1 MPRRFPE
8 DEGFDKV
15 NFVID
20 SWSTG
25 CDAPW
30 YIYIETMGPAAL
42 EAFIVMLSFGWAD
55 VVRGRLRP
63 RGLGRR
69 SSKRK
74 GKWGRR
80 IPRFPEIGNT
90 LGKSIPLGE
99 QLEDFVKWGNKTRF
113 LWRIDN
119 LVQAGLFMWLI
130 VDVAE
135 DFAFNWTS
143 LLYDSY
149 WCEPDPPGG
158 FSYRTVGWG
167 VIPNDI
173 HKLAGFGTQDYD
185 RGSPG
190 WGFASGSTGDNPA
203 QITAAL
209 RIKKHPSFPAPTGFK
224 VWIQSNRSSQIFAES
239 ETIELDAMGEG
250 STPVSGVIPPN
261 QGFEVRC
268 TMTGS
273 AWALYGEGMVMGH
286 ELRP

>member
-1 MPRRFPE
+1 MPRRFPK

-15 NFVID
+15 NFIID

-74 GKWGRR
+74 GKWSRR

-90 LGKSIPLGE
+90 LGKSIPVGE

-119 LVQAGLFMWLI
+119 LIQAGLFMWLI

-135 DFAFNWTS
+135 DFVFNWTS

-149 WCEPDPPGG
+149 WCQPDPPGAFSARATGYSNIFDNTWKLSG
-158 FSYRTVGWG
+158 FN
-167 VIPNDI
+167 VI
-173 HKLAGFGTQDYD
+173 DYN
-185 RGSPG
+185 RGPPT
-190 WGFASGSTGDNPA
+190 WGFLSGSTGSNPA
-203 QITAAL
+203 TVTAVL
-209 RIKKHPSFPAPTGFK
+209 KVKKRVAFDPPT
-224 VWIQSNRSSQIFAES
+224 S
-239 ETIELDAMGEG
+239 
-250 STPVSGVIPPN
+250 
-261 QGFEVRC
+261 FEVRVFDKADNSMLLTSGVLEADASGDATAIASGC
-268 TMTGS
+268 IPANTTFEVRAYMTGTAA
-273 AWALYGEGMVMGH
+273 AWYGDGVVIGQEIL
-286 ELRP
+286 E

>member
-1 MPRRFPE
+1 MPRRFPA

-20 SWSTG
+20 SWTTG

-80 IPRFPEIGNT
+80 IPSFPEIGNT
-90 LGKSIPLGE
+90 LGKNIPVAE
-99 QLEDFVKWGNKTRF
+99 QLDDYVKWGTKTMF

-119 LVQAGLFMWLI
+119 LIQAGLFMWLI

-158 FSYRTVGWG
+158 FSYRNEGWYP
-167 VIPNDI
+167 IPANMP
-173 HKLAGFGTQDYD
+173 KLSGFGVMDYES
-185 RGSPG
+185 GSPY
-190 WGFASGSTGDNPA
+190 WLFASGATGDNPA

-209 RIKKHPSFPAPTGFK
+209 RVKKHPSFPAPTGFK
-224 VWIQSNRSSQIFAES
+224 VWIASNRSSLIFAES
-239 ETIELDAMGEG
+239 ETIEPDANGDG
-250 STPVSGVIPPN
+250 SVPVSGIIPPH
-261 QGFEVRC
+261 QGFEVRA

-273 AWALYGEGMVMGH
+273 PWAYYGEGMVMGK
-286 ELRP
+286 EIRS